1 MQPAIFECLY
11 CAQQFHTEDSSLEHA
26 IPQFMG
32 GAYAPSQFMLENA
45 CRDCNNK
52 LGLFVDASYAKSWF
66 VTNGMT
72 VAAGKLYRGLGD
84 SPLPL
89 VCIGKTAISGLVV
102 PPDHVAEHWIGPSG
116 ETIVWVRYEDE
127 RTFWYS
133 GGNPTDR
140 KRKPSAAYLFLTS
153 QDSTRWQMGIASF
166 LDAFKSKKIR
176 KILGT
181 PVAGLASN
189 SAWPGFDVADA
200 QEISSVAA
208 IRAALAA
215 GTLLAKIRFN
225 GKFDQRFIAK
235 MSLAVGYSLF
245 GEPYLATE
253 HAHEARKGC
262 WPSANNQS
270 KLRGAASLV
279 HQADPRFS
287 QLMGYPGGVALCVTW
302 VRSGYVLNVTI
313 DEKLP
318 FTVELAPSSL
328 TSAWVDREGGYVLLL
343 FPQLRKALELTLP
356 ELIAHSTGVAQN
368 MELDKLDAIRSQAS
382 SFMGQLGP
390 VQ

>member
-1 MQPAIFECLY
+1 
-11 CAQQFHTEDSSLEHA
+11 
-26 IPQFMG
+26 
-32 GAYAPSQFMLENA
+32 MLENA
-45 CRDCNNK
+45 CTICNNR

-72 VAAGKLYRGLGD
+72 AAAWQLYTGLAD

-89 VCIGKTAISGLVV
+89 VCIGKTEITGLVV
-102 PPDHVAEHWIGPSG
+102 PPDHVTEHWIGPSG

-140 KRKPSAAYLFLTS
+140 KRKPSSAYLFLTS

-181 PVAGLASN
+181 QVAGLS
-189 SAWPGFDVADA
+189 SSSTLPGFDVADA

-208 IRAALAA
+208 IRAALATQ
-215 GTLLAKIRFN
+215 TLLANLRFN
-225 GKFDQRFIAK
+225 TKFDQRFIAK
-235 MSLAVGYSLF
+235 MALAVGYSLF
-245 GEPYLATE
+245 GESYLTTA

-262 WPSANNQS
+262 WPTASSQS
-270 KLRGAASLV
+270 MLRGASSLA
-279 HQADPRFS
+279 HQADS
-287 QLMGYPGGVALCVTW
+287 HYAQLTGYPGAVALCVTHT
-302 VRSGYVLNVTI
+302 RSCYVLNVTI
-313 DEKLP
+313 DQKLP
-318 FTVELAPSSL
+318 FTVELAPSTLNSG
-328 TSAWVDREGGYVLLL
+328 WVDREMGYVLLL
-343 FPQLRKALELTLP
+343 FPQIRRAVELTLP
-356 ELIAHSTGVAQN
+356 ELIAHSSGAARN
-368 MELDKLDAIRSQAS
+368 AELDKIDAIRSQAS
-382 SFMGQLGP
+382 LFMSKLGP

>member
-1 MQPAIFECLY
+1 MQFLNSWEG
-11 CAQQFHTEDSSLEHA
+11 HTRRLSLC
-26 IPQFMG
+26 I
-32 GAYAPSQFMLENA
+32 ENA

-89 VCIGKTAISGLVV
+89 VCIGKTTISGLVV

-200 QEISSVAA
+200 QEI
-208 IRAALAA
+208 
-215 GTLLAKIRFN
+215 
-225 GKFDQRFIAK
+225 
-235 MSLAVGYSLF
+235 
-245 GEPYLATE
+245 
-253 HAHEARKGC
+253 
-262 WPSANNQS
+262 
-270 KLRGAASLV
+270 
-279 HQADPRFS
+279 
-287 QLMGYPGGVALCVTW
+287 
-302 VRSGYVLNVTI
+302 TI
-313 DEKLP
+313 DEKL
-318 FTVELAPSSL
+318 FSLRLLMQVFGEEDKPSLPNQLKFL
-328 TSAWVDREGGYVLLL
+328 TTNMQEIFGNLSAYE
-343 FPQLRKALELTLP
+343 PQYRHLNGE
-356 ELIAHSTGVAQN
+356 
-368 MELDKLDAIRSQAS
+368 
-382 SFMGQLGP
+382 
-390 VQ
+390 